1 MAPSHIGRREA
12 LGAFGGLS
20 VTSSGCLSTVGFRS
34 ENGGVVVTRL
44 SIENNSEN
52 SYEVLLEVTANVVR
66 IHSDRYAIGPRDDG
80 ALGGQVVDAGLP
92 AEPSPVVIRAE
103 TDGRSAE
110 IDLTDR
116 YDNRCVAVQTW
127 IESDGRLTF
136 WTADQG
142 TDCYGDD

>member
-1 MAPSHIGRREA
+1 MPSYHVGRREA
-12 LGAFGGLS
+12 LGAFGGLL

-44 SIENNSEN
+44 SIENDTEN
-52 SYEVLLEVTANVVR
+52 SYDVLLELTADGDR

-80 ALGGQVVDAGLP
+80 ALGGQVVDADLP
-92 AEPSPVVIRAE
+92 GEPGPVVIRAE

-116 YDNRCVAVQTW
+116 YDDRCVAVQTW
-127 IESDGRLTF
+127 IESDGELTF

-142 TDCYGDD
+142 TGCYGDD